1 MPHIRG
7 HRNGGAGGPNRNQNN
22 RNGKPIGN
30 GRRSQRNQTSY
41 GGNRV
46 RSGRRQAATNSQL
59 GPQSRGLAK
68 SKPGPAMGLIWPDV
82 CKYLG
87 IGCNQPPAEGWWDQY
102 CQWLPGG
109 CGGGGSTS

>member
-30 GRRSQRNQTSY
+30 GRSSRRGNQPQR
-41 GGNRV
+41 G
-46 RSGRRQAATNSQL
+46 
-59 GPQSRGLAK
+59 QSM
-68 SKPGPAMGLIWPDV
+68 SKVAGQGSAMGVSWLDV
-82 CKYLG
+82 CKHLG
-87 IGCNQPPAEGWWDQY
+87 IGCNQPPSEGWWDQY

-109 CGGGGSTS
+109 CGGSTD